1 MRSSRPM
8 FCPQMAKKPFMR
20 SNTSSN
26 PKALLPEYSEFH
38 SVCSNG
44 LSQVRPLR
52 NGASKKAGAL
62 EEPGALQEAGALQQD
77 DEWGWNYGSGWP
89 PSYWAYGRMRA
100 MMTLREAV
108 ALAPKSVLEV
118 AAGDAALSACLA
130 TMGCAATANDLRAE
144 NLANAVANFSNAG
157 SIRCLPGNLF
167 DLDPAKIGQFDL
179 VIACEIVEHVAHTV
193 EFLEQ
198 LKRFVAPGGRILI
211 TTPNGAYFRNKLP
224 THAQI
229 QDFAALEQKQFK
241 PDSDGHLFLITP
253 KEMEDLA
260 QQAGLNVE
268 RLVLWGTPVVTGHAR
283 FAMLSTPAVCWGCYQ
298 LERLSQSLPFSFK
311 EKACFNFAAILTPK
325 SADKKQ

>member
-62 EEPGALQEAGALQQD
+62 EEPRALQEPGALRKD

-253 KEMEDLA
+253 KEMENLA